1 MSQRKAQ
8 NDYQKIIRSLS
19 DRIVEA
25 QTPIRV
31 LDAIKWDDGIRQD
44 FLKGRGKHA
53 PKVDRGY
60 YDSRPLA
67 FDASAKKQEF
77 QNIERDITRQL
88 GQFNPVGQIMRRMC
102 KEYRMVIRM
111 LEARGTPDLGLISQ
125 ELYGSASDA
134 FHAGDP
140 TLADLGLMLSDYLNN
155 IADRGDLKDEPKTLT
170 AKEVVPILQA
180 RLNTVFGEE
189 EGTIR
194 VFESDGIVAD
204 AAAGADY
211 IKVRADA
218 LFNERDVRALEVHE
232 GLVHVGT
239 TLNGLSQPICTFLA
253 KGPPSS
259 TVTQEGLA
267 ILMEV
272 IAFASYPTRLRKLT
286 NRTRAIHMAEEGADF
301 LDVFHFYR
309 EQGYSLEDS
318 YQNASRVFRGST
330 PDGLPFTKD
339 LSYLKGFI
347 LIYNYIQLAVRKGKL
362 EQIPPAVLRQDHPG
376 RHAHPAP
383 TGGRGPGGAAEVPA
397 AAVPRPQ
404 RAVGLDVL
412 LELPQSPQPG
422 PHRSG
427 LREHPLTV
435 PRRAGLSRCAR
446 AVGRQARRT
455 AMASHE
461 LDYRILGE
469 SMQTVEIELDPGET
483 VIAEAGAM
491 NYMTGDIRFTARM
504 GDGSDGSLLGKLWS
518 AGKRKLGGESVFM
531 THFTNEGQGK
541 QHVAFAAP
549 YPGSV
554 VAVDLDDVGGRLFC
568 QKDSFLCAAYGTR
581 VGIAF
586 TKRLGAGFFGG
597 EGFILQKLEGDGLVF
612 VHAGGTLIRRQ
623 LNGETLRVDTGCLVA
638 FTDGIDYDVQLAGGL
653 KSMLF
658 GGEGLLLTT
667 LKGSGTVWLQSLPFS
682 RLAGRIYDAT
692 FRAREEVRTNNG

>member
-1 MSQRKAQ
+1 MTRRKTEV
-8 NDYQKIIRSLS
+8 DYQLTIRMLS

-31 LDAIKWDDGIRQD
+31 LDAVKWDDSIRQG
-44 FLKGRGKHA
+44 FLQGKGRRMPA
-53 PKVDRGY
+53 VDRAY

-67 FDASAKKQEF
+67 FDSNATKLEF

-111 LEARGTPDLGLISQ
+111 LEARGTADFGLISQ
-125 ELYGSASDA
+125 ELYGAASDA

-155 IADRGDLKDEPKTLT
+155 IAGRGDLKDEPKTLT
-170 AKEVVPILQA
+170 AKEAVSLLQH
-180 RLNTVFGEE
+180 RLNKVFGEE

-211 IKVRADA
+211 IKIRADA

-239 TLNGLSQPICTFLA
+239 TLNGLNQPVCTFLA

-301 LDVFHFYR
+301 LQIFEFFR
-309 EQGYSLEDS
+309 EQDYSEEES
-318 YQNASRVFRGST
+318 YGNASRVFRGSS

-362 EQIPPAVLRQDHPG
+362 EQIPLLFCGKTTLEDMRTLRQ
-376 RHAHPAP
+376 
-383 TGGRGPGGAAEVPA
+383 
-397 AAVPRPQ
+397 
-404 RAVGLDVL
+404 L
-412 LELPQSPQPG
+412 
-422 PHRSG
+422 
-427 LREHPLTV
+427 
-435 PRRAGLSRCAR
+435 
-446 AVGRQARRT
+446 
-455 AMASHE
+455 
-461 LDYRILGE
+461 
-469 SMQTVEIELDPGET
+469 
-483 VIAEAGAM
+483 
-491 NYMTGDIRFTARM
+491 
-504 GDGSDGSLLGKLWS
+504 
-518 AGKRKLGGESVFM
+518 
-531 THFTNEGQGK
+531 
-541 QHVAFAAP
+541 
-549 YPGSV
+549 
-554 VAVDLDDVGGRLFC
+554 VD
-568 QKDSFLCAAYGTR
+568 
-581 VGIAF
+581 
-586 TKRLGAGFFGG
+586 
-597 EGFILQKLEGDGLVF
+597 EGLVVPPKYLPAQF
-612 VHAGGTLIRRQ
+612 RD
-623 LNGETLRVDTGCLVA
+623 LNALSAWMCFSNFLNHLSLDRIEA
-638 FTDGIDYDVQLAGGL
+638 DYANIL
-653 KSMLF
+653 
-658 GGEGLLLTT
+658 
-667 LKGSGTVWLQSLPFS
+667 
-682 RLAGRIYDAT
+682 
-692 FRAREEVRTNNG
+692 